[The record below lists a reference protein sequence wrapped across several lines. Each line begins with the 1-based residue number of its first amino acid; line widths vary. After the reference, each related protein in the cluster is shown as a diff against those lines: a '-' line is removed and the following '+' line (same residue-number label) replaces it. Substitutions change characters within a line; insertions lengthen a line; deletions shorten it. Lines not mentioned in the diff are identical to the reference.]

1 LDYLLRHTW
10 NFRTGGR
17 VESEPN
23 EVVLA
28 RDDWLGTDNDN
39 NIITRFQ
46 NVYEI
51 TNNINDFV
59 KSSDVERFIKNL
71 DDISYK
77 KFAMELKKHCSIKLL
92 TNVRNGDK
100 KINKK
105 STAVWFGVRDINNSI
120 DDDDITEEL

>member
-1 LDYLLRHTW
+1 MKTRLFQRCFIGLLVKTYLE
-10 NFRTGGR
+10 FQDGGR

-28 RDDWLGTDNDN
+28 RDDWLGSDNDN
-39 NIITRFQ
+39 NIISRFE
-46 NVYEI
+46 NAYEI
-51 TNNINDFV
+51 TNNREDFV

-77 KFAMELKKHCSIKLL
+77 KFAMELKKHSAIKLL

-100 KINKK
+100 KKIKR
-105 STAVWFGVRDINNSI
+105 AQRYGLEFVI
-120 DDDDITEEL
+120 